1 MRTLHAVPAPGVLAM
16 ILLAFA
22 GMATTTVQEIM
33 SRDLVYLTRG
43 ARASLALPQILRFGI
58 TAVPVLDEEHRPIGV
73 VSLRDL
79 VGDADIDAA
88 MTTPARSILMGATIE
103 DAARALAESGYHH
116 VVVVG
121 TDGRAVGI
129 VSSVDLLRALVGLP
143 PRHPAALQD
152 VKPAPRHAD

>member
-1 MRTLHAVPAPGVLAM
+1 MGVLAM
-16 ILLAFA
+16 ILLPSV
-22 GMATTTVQEIM
+22 GMATTTVREIM
-33 SRDLVYLTRG
+33 SRDLVYVTRG

-58 TAVPVLDEEHRPIGV
+58 TAVPVLDDEHRPIGV

-88 MTTPARSILMGATIE
+88 MTRPARSISVGSTVE
-103 DAARALAESGYHH
+103 DAARMLAESEYHH

-129 VSSVDLLRALVGLP
+129 VSSVDLLRAMVGLP

-152 VKPAPRHAD
+152 VKPTPRHAQ